1 MDTLDILERLTT
13 ALQVDV
19 RVCPLNQ
26 IPHPVYPAAYVINF
40 DTANLPG
47 THWGLVCLHSDRS
60 VTFFDPLCIE
70 PVPELLHHWFS
81 SYIPVPVAMNCQAA
95 QHPLSITCG
104 AHVIFVGEKHFLFHL
119 PIERILSQC
128 YTRNLLENDA
138 MVRQY
143 CLQIKKL

>member
-1 MDTLDILERLTT
+1 MDTMDILNRLTT
-13 ALQVDV
+13 TLPVAV

-26 IPHPVYPAAYVINF
+26 IPQPTYPAAYVINF

-47 THWGLVCLHSDRS
+47 THWGLVCLHRDRS

-70 PVPELLHHWFS
+70 PVPELLQLWFS
-81 SYIPVPVAMNCQAA
+81 TRIPVPVAMNCQAV

-104 AHVIFVGEKHFLFHL
+104 AHVIFVAEKHFRIKL

-128 YTRNLLENDA
+128 YSKNLLENDF
-138 MVRQY
+138 MVKQY